1 MLNQKN
7 KTKSSTVLCGENDT
21 ALPFLFFLAVWSR
34 FKALT
39 AGSFVLMLLQL
50 KSAWE
55 LPMQIHLS
63 PTPFFLMYSFSSSFS
78 FPPLLLPS
86 PPFLSPL
93 HPPAAPLPPPPASLL
108 FLSSTHVRLSTTKR
122 LKIASGIPAS
132 IQREAGGTSGH
143 KPTFQRLSWFVT
155 SSACFFL
162 CCRLEFIKDQ
172 IVSIFCKSHWT
183 PLL

>member
-1 MLNQKN
+1 MLNLN
-7 KTKSSTVLCGENDT
+7 KKKKKSSTVLRGENDT
-21 ALPFLFFLAVWSR
+21 ALPFLFLLAVWSR

-55 LPMQIHLS
+55 PPMQILLS
-63 PTPFFLMYSFSSSFS
+63 LSSSFFPLCSFSSSFS

-86 PPFLSPL
+86 FPFLSPL

-108 FLSSTHVRLSTTKR
+108 FLSSTHVRLSTTRR

-132 IQREAGGTSGH
+132 IQKEEGGGTSGH
-143 KPTFQRLSWFVT
+143 KPTFQRLS
-155 SSACFFL
+155 
-162 CCRLEFIKDQ
+162 
-172 IVSIFCKSHWT
+172 
-183 PLL
+183 